1 MNNKGQDKIQ
11 NKVENSK
18 KKVYKIKYILNLLP
32 GTINRD
38 LKDGELLM
46 MEVLSETEELDIF
59 RTKVVYDLV
68 EFKWNAYAKYI
79 HYLGASLHLA
89 YNIVFFIYVN
99 TIYNERNFA
108 YQYDI
113 CWIMLI
119 LLIYPMVYDMLQLF
133 KTGPFDYFSDP
144 WNYLDQGHIW
154 FGVANIF
161 I

>member
-1 MNNKGQDKIQ
+1 M
-11 NKVENSK
+11 
-18 KKVYKIKYILNLLP
+18 LP

-38 LKDGELLM
+38 QKDGELLM

-99 TIYNERNFA
+99 TVYNER
-108 YQYDI
+108 
-113 CWIMLI
+113 
-119 LLIYPMVYDMLQLF
+119 
-133 KTGPFDYFSDP
+133 T
-144 WNYLDQGHIW
+144 
-154 FGVANIF
+154 FGY
-161 I
+161 